1 MRAGIPHHVF
11 WKGSSLEGMEKPRR
25 WYYLA
30 DLQRERRGEELKAER
45 IHAASGGGGGGHRVP
60 WGLGGGGGGA
70 TAGSCLDREGALAAG
85 WHRQ

>member
-11 WKGSSLEGMEKPRR
+11 WKGSSPEGMEKPRR

-45 IHAASGGGGGGHRVP
+45 IHAASGGGGGGHG
-60 WGLGGGGGGA
+60 WILLGQGRGA
-70 TAGSCLDREGALAAG
+70 CG
-85 WHRQ
+85 WMA